1 MIMSTDATWGNVNY
15 SPIYALALTMYGGVV
30 ASHEK
35 LIHLLVDSS
44 QEAEVIGNA
53 KGGEL
58 TEIAREILRAQG
70 RLPKRPTPIFTDS
83 KANVFIAAARKSA
96 GRLRHCAR
104 RYATLLQR
112 CDRGVVS
119 LHHIAGTENPADVL
133 TKFVDRVKYKK
144 SIEFLTNSKNEVPL
158 SEA

>member
-1 MIMSTDATWGNVNY
+1 MGSTTTALPNQHASYHCTLHYRATCE
-15 SPIYALALTMYGGVV
+15 PIIIGARPARRCTPPSARPGPSA
-30 ASHEK
+30 AS
-35 LIHLLVDSS
+35 
-44 QEAEVIGNA
+44 
-53 KGGEL
+53 
-58 TEIAREILRAQG
+58 
-70 RLPKRPTPIFTDS
+70 TPAAPI
-83 KANVFIAAARKSA
+83 IAAARKSA

-133 TKFVDRVKYKK
+133 TKFVDRVKYKQ